1 MTMPHPFTAGGDTMA
16 KKDGKTGMDRRE
28 FMKGAALAGAGAL
41 SLSAIEA
48 AEAMTQTAI
57 PQKWTVEADVIIVGF
72 GGAGAC
78 AAIEAHDAGAK
89 VLILEK
95 QKERTHYPNTRMS
108 GGIFH
113 SPDPTGDRTA
123 LKEYAKAMFS
133 GENLP
138 WKLEGEEP
146 EVSDGLADA
155 WAEYSPKNLEFMKR
169 MDPEFTAAARGSAA
183 FPNFP
188 GAKESKYASV
198 RSTYTGKMTYEYPTK
213 DLPKDQKM
221 AGEAFFACLKNGV
234 AARKIKI
241 MYETPAQ
248 SLVLGKGREIIG
260 VIAQNGT
267 SEISCKAKRAVILT
281 SGGYEYNKAMRKAFL
296 EGPGAEGWA
305 FYGSPDNTGDGIEMG
320 MAVGAGLMKAGK
332 AAARI
337 ITAVPIRH
345 HGLKMGVIT
354 DSVGSPNSIVVDS
367 YGDRYAAESLITDD
381 PSRYFFYKE
390 ALKFDIIKLLY
401 PRIPSWMI
409 FDETMRAKTTVTYLA
424 ISTVGYGFVPWTK
437 DNMDAINRG
446 WILKGDTLEELAA
459 KIKAFAE
466 NRKLMDAQRLSTTV
480 ARFNEFCKKGKDDDF
495 ARKESSLAPIDK
507 PPYYALPLY
516 PGGPN
521 TKGGLAANA
530 KREVLDWK
538 LNPIP
543 RLYTAGEISSALKFV
558 YQGGGNLTECIVFGR
573 IAGKNAA
580 ALKPWK

>member
-1 MTMPHPFTAGGDTMA
+1 MA
-16 KKDGKTGMDRRE
+16 KEIKRRD
-28 FMKGAALAGAGAL
+28 FVKGALISAGVL
-41 SLSAIEA
+41 SLSSRMTGE
-48 AEAMTQTAI
+48 AEAKTTV
-57 PQKWTVEADVIIVGF
+57 PKKWTVEADVIIVGF

-95 QKERTHYPNTRMS
+95 QQEKTHYSNTRMA

-113 SPDPTGDRTA
+113 SPDPTGSRAA

-146 EVSDGLADA
+146 EVSDGLAEA
-155 WAEYSPKNLEFMKR
+155 WAEYSPQCLPFMKQL
-169 MDPEFTAAARGSAA
+169 DPEFIAFARGSAA
-183 FPNFP
+183 FPDFP

-198 RSTYTGKMTYEYPTK
+198 RSTYTGKMSYDYPTK
-213 DLPKDQKM
+213 DLPKKQKM

-234 AARKIKI
+234 DARKIKI
-241 MYETPAQ
+241 MYETPTK
-248 SLVLGKGREIIG
+248 SLVTGNKGEIIG
-260 VIAQNGT
+260 VIAQSGK

-281 SGGYEYNKAMRKAFL
+281 CGGYEYNKAMRKAFL

-305 FYGSPDNTGDGIEMG
+305 FYGSPDNTGDGIQMAL
-320 MAVGAGLMKAGK
+320 AVGAGLMKAGK
-332 AAARI
+332 AAARM

-367 YGDRYAAESLITDD
+367 YGERYIAESLITDD
-381 PSRYFFYKE
+381 PSRYFSYKE
-390 ALKFDIIKLLY
+390 AVKFDITKLLY
-401 PRIPSWMI
+401 PRIPSWMV
-409 FDETMRAKTTVTYLA
+409 FDETMRAKTTITSLA
-424 ISTVGYGFVPWTK
+424 TSTAGYGFVPWTK

-459 KIKAFAE
+459 KMQAFPE
-466 NRKLMDAQRLSTTV
+466 GRKLMDAKKLAAAVT
-480 ARFNEFCKKGKDDDF
+480 RFNEFCKKGKDEDF
-495 ARKESSLAPIDK
+495 GRTPASLAPVEK
-507 PPYYALPLY
+507 PPFYALPLY

-521 TKGGLAANA
+521 TKGGIAANA
-530 KREVLDWK
+530 KREVLDWD
-538 LNPIP
+538 LRPIP

>member
-1 MTMPHPFTAGGDTMA
+1 MA
-16 KKDGKTGMDRRE
+16 MGIKRRD
-28 FMKGAALAGAGAL
+28 FVKGALISAGVL
-41 SLSAIEA
+41 SWSSGITGA
-48 AEAMTQTAI
+48 AEAKSAT
-57 PQKWTVEADVIIVGF
+57 PKKWTVEADVVILGF

-78 AAIEAHDAGAK
+78 AAIEAHDAGAN

-95 QKERTHYPNTRMS
+95 QPEKTHYSNTRMA

-113 SPDPTGDRTA
+113 SPDPTGDRAA

-146 EVSDGLADA
+146 EVSDGLAEA
-155 WAEYSPKNLEFMKR
+155 WAEYSPRNLEFMKR
-169 MDPEFTAAARGSAA
+169 MDPEFIAVARGSAA

-198 RSTYTGKMTYEYPTK
+198 HSTYTGKISYEYPTK
-213 DLPKDQKM
+213 DLPKNQKM
-221 AGEAFFACLKNGV
+221 AGEAFFACLKNGIEK
-234 AARKIKI
+234 RKIKVL
-241 MYETPAQ
+241 YDTPAK
-248 SLVLGKGREIIG
+248 SLVTGSGGEIIG
-260 VIAQNGT
+260 VIAQSGKL
-267 SEISCKAKRAVILT
+267 EISCKAKRAVILT

-305 FYGSPDNTGDGIEMG
+305 FYGSPDNTGDGIEMAL
-320 MAVGAGLMKAGK
+320 AVGAGLMKTGK

-345 HGLKMGVIT
+345 HGLKMGLIT

-367 YGDRYAAESLITDD
+367 YGDRYVAESLITDD
-381 PSRYFFYKE
+381 PSRYFSYKE
-390 ALKFDIIKLLY
+390 AVKFDITKLLY

-409 FDETMRAKTTVTYLA
+409 FDESMRAKTTVTSLA
-424 ISTVGYGFVPWTK
+424 ISTVGYGFIPWTK

-446 WILKGDTLEELAA
+446 WILNGNTFEELAA
-459 KIKAFAE
+459 KIKAFPE
-466 NRKLMDAQRLSTTV
+466 NRKLMDAQKLSTTV
-480 ARFNEFCKKGKDDDF
+480 ARFNEFCKKGKDEDF
-495 ARKESSLAPIDK
+495 GRKASSLGPIEK

-521 TKGGLAANA
+521 TKGGIAANA

-543 RLYTAGEISSALKFV
+543 RLYTAGEISSVLKFV

-580 ALKPWK
+580 ALEPWN

>member
-1 MTMPHPFTAGGDTMA
+1 MST
-16 KKDGKTGMDRRE
+16 KRKNEGMDRRE
-28 FMKGAALAGAGAL
+28 FIKGAALAGAGAL
-41 SLSAIEA
+41 TLSALMSGNVEA
-48 AEAMTQTAI
+48 KGSA
-57 PQKWTVEADVIIVGF
+57 PQKWTMEADVIIVGF

-95 QKERTHYPNTRMS
+95 QPEKRHYPNTRMS

-113 SPDPTGDRTA
+113 SPDPTGDRAA

-146 EVSDGLADA
+146 EVSDELAEA
-155 WAEYSPKNLEFMKR
+155 WAEYSPKNIEFMRKI
-169 MDPEFTAAARGSAA
+169 DPDFNAAARGSAA

-188 GAKESKYASV
+188 GAKASKYASV
-198 RSTYTGKMTYEYPTK
+198 RSTYTGRMSYEYPTK
-213 DLPKDQKM
+213 DLPKKEKM
-221 AGEAFFACLKNGV
+221 AGEAFFTCLKTGV
-234 AARKIKI
+234 ENRKIKVL
-241 MYETPAQ
+241 YETPVK
-248 SLVLGKGREIIG
+248 SLVVGKGKEIIG
-260 VIAQNGT
+260 VISQSGK
-267 SEISCKAKRAVILT
+267 SEISCKAKKAVILT
-281 SGGYEYNKAMRKAFL
+281 SGGYEYNMAMRKAFL
-296 EGPGAEGWA
+296 EGPGVEGWA

-345 HGLKMGVIT
+345 HGMKMGVIT

-390 ALKFDIIKLLY
+390 ALKFDITKLLY
-401 PRIPSWMI
+401 PRVPSWMI
-409 FDETMRAKTTVTYLA
+409 FDETMRTKTTVTYMA

-446 WILKGDTLEELAA
+446 WILKGDTMEELAA
-459 KIKAFAE
+459 KIRAFPE
-466 NRKLMDAQRLSTTV
+466 NRKLMDSGKLSSSV
-480 ARFNEFCKKGKDDDF
+480 LRFNEFCKKGKDDDF
-495 ARKESSLAPIDK
+495 GRKVSSLAPIEK